1 MIIDSVDTLCS
12 DIGSVPETYKFLH
25 ELLSISRARPGSV
38 PVQFPLYKLTSPAD
52 PTRLIFHIL
61 SPSQLIPLLVQS
73 AFSPSLIHLAAHPP
87 VLLTHLATAFLT
99 PPPPVSPPAKFWG
112 VFLPVSERGY
122 ESDRLVFGPGGEGSG
137 GGGEMVV
144 DVLVRGGGDGSGRRR
159 AVERV
164 LEGWSAALGGA
175 CDLTA
180 LESLKGVWKRKTVD
194 EVNPFASPFNL
205 CDWFLHPVSSGRT

>member
-1 MIIDSVDTLCS
+1 
-12 DIGSVPETYKFLH
+12 
-25 ELLSISRARPGSV
+25 
-38 PVQFPLYKLTSPAD
+38 
-52 PTRLIFHIL
+52 
-61 SPSQLIPLLVQS
+61 
-73 AFSPSLIHLAAHPP
+73 
-87 VLLTHLATAFLT
+87 
-99 PPPPVSPPAKFWG
+99 
-112 VFLPVSERGY
+112 
-122 ESDRLVFGPGGEGSG
+122 
-137 GGGEMVV
+137 MVV

-205 CDWFLHPVSSGRT
+205 YDWFLHPVSSGRT